1 MWLLWL
7 IAAGV
12 FFILEII
19 TTGFLIFWLGIA
31 ALLSMLISF
40 VTTNLVIQ
48 VAVFVIVS
56 ILLIVFTRPI
66 LNKFLSKSETP
77 QTATNIYSIIGK
89 KGIVTEDINNIDYTG
104 KVKVAGELWSAISSK
119 DLKKGTHIYVTE
131 VDGVK
136 LKVEPINEYSTIN

>member
-1 MWLLWL
+1 MWLFWL

-12 FFILEII
+12 FFIVEII

-31 ALLSMLISF
+31 ALLSMLVSF
-40 VTTNLVIQ
+40 VTVNLIIQ

-66 LNKFLSKSETP
+66 LNKFIHKN
-77 QTATNIYSIIGK
+77 QTSQATTNIYSIIGK

-104 KVKVAGELWSAISSK
+104 KVKVAGELWSAISNN

>member
-56 ILLIVFTRPI
+56 ILLIFFTRPI
-66 LNKFLSKSETP
+66 LNKFIHKNENP
-77 QTATNIYSIIGK
+77 QATTNIYSIIGK

-104 KVKVAGELWSAISSK
+104 KVKVAGELWSAISSE

-136 LKVEPINEYSTIN
+136 LKVEPINEYSIIN

>member
-1 MWLLWL
+1 MWLFWL

-12 FFILEII
+12 FFIVEII

-31 ALLSMLISF
+31 ALLSLLVSF
-40 VTTNLVIQ
+40 VTVNLMIQ

-66 LNKFLSKSETP
+66 LNKFIHKNETS
-77 QTATNIYSIIGK
+77 QATTNIYSIIGK

-104 KVKVAGELWSAISSK
+104 KVKVAGELWSAISNN